1 MSIVF
6 EDHAP
11 NVAAAIIILSFIS
24 CVVFPLRVYTRI
36 KFGSWGFDDWA
47 MTVAV
52 IPYAALSV
60 FCLGGAFLGIGV
72 HKWHLDEAQ
81 SETAMMWFFFFEIF
95 FCIAIIPIKLSIAF
109 MLMRIAGPKRIYTT
123 ILWVVTI
130 LFVLMN
136 TISFFYIIFR
146 CQPVSWAW
154 DMSTP
159 GGKCLPT
166 KDLAD
171 IYYADTA
178 VNIITDWCCALL
190 PIPLLWN
197 LHLNTN
203 AKISVGFL
211 LSLGVLA
218 SLSACIR
225 LRYTVNL
232 NNTDDYLFS
241 VGDVVIWGYA
251 ENGVGFIVGCIATL
265 RPLFRGLFHLGGSNP
280 TSPNHHPHRNTN
292 SHRSQP
298 RRHGKFSPYNDSALE
313 SHGSSSDG
321 HDPYYIGSATR
332 EKTKTNVTAMD
343 VGEDHGGDGGGG
355 RKEQGWKES
364 ENDEEY
370 ILQEVRGR
378 RDRGE
383 EDGGGERRRWEGM
396 GGIQVCRS
404 VVQMR
409 D

>member
-1 MSIVF
+1 VF

-24 CVVFPLRVYTRI
+24 CIVFPLRVYTRI

-47 MTVAV
+47 MTIAV

-81 SETAMMWFFFFEIF
+81 TETAMMWFFFFEIF
-95 FCIAIIPIKLSIAF
+95 FCVAIIPIKLSIAF

-123 ILWVVTI
+123 ILWVVT
-130 LFVLMN
+130 VL
-136 TISFFYIIFR
+136 
-146 CQPVSWAW
+146 
-154 DMSTP
+154 TP
-159 GGKCLPT
+159 EGQCLPT

-197 LHLNTN
+197 LQLNTN

-265 RPLFRGLFHLGGSNP
+265 RPLFRGLFH
-280 TSPNHHPHRNTN
+280 
-292 SHRSQP
+292 
-298 RRHGKFSPYNDSALE
+298 
-313 SHGSSSDG
+313 
-321 HDPYYIGSATR
+321 
-332 EKTKTNVTAMD
+332 
-343 VGEDHGGDGGGG
+343 
-355 RKEQGWKES
+355 
-364 ENDEEY
+364 
-370 ILQEVRGR
+370 
-378 RDRGE
+378 
-383 EDGGGERRRWEGM
+383 
-396 GGIQVCRS
+396 
-404 VVQMR
+404 
-409 D
+409 